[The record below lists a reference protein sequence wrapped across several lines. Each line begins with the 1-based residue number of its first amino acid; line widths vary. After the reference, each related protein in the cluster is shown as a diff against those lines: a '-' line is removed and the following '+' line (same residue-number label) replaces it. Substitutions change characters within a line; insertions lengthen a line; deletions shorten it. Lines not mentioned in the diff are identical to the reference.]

1 MTHITIFLSIWIF
14 LGGWGYFELRKDDV
28 INYINDYGIWNNV
41 VDFLAALAFGP
52 FTLLAAKL

>member
-1 MTHITIFLSIWIF
+1 MTHIIIFLSIWIF
-14 LGGWGYFELRKDDV
+14 LGGWGYFKLRKDDV
-28 INYINDYGIWNNV
+28 INYSKDYGIWNKV

>member
-1 MTHITIFLSIWIF
+1 MITFLSIWIF
-14 LGGWGYFELRKDDV
+14 LGGWGYFELREDDV
-28 INYINDYGIWNNV
+28 INYSKDYGIWNKV

>member
-14 LGGWGYFELRKDDV
+14 LGGWGYFELREDDV
-28 INYINDYGIWNNV
+28 INYSNDYGIWNKV

>member
-28 INYINDYGIWNNV
+28 INYSIDYGIWNKV